1 VVSERVFDL
10 RLNRV
15 GGCTGDPVLRLLTL
29 INEGLNDFKVIAQK
43 KVLPPE
49 VLQTILRKKGY
60 RIEILG
66 EEEGDAFLI
75 RIYKQ

>member
-1 VVSERVFDL
+1 VVSEQVFDL
-10 RLNRV
+10 RLNRI

-29 INEGLNDFKVIAQK
+29 INEGLGDFKIIAQK

-49 VLQTILRKKGY
+49 VLQAILKKKGY
-60 RIEILG
+60 RMEILG

-75 RIYKQ
+75 RIHK